1 MPRSLPQVDFQLLF
15 EKAPQLYLV
24 LTPDL
29 TIVAVSDSY
38 LQATMTE
45 RHKIIGRQLFDVFP
59 SNPEDPIATGVKN
72 LSASLETV
80 LKSHLPHTMAVQKYD
95 IRRDGAEDGAFEER
109 YWSPVNSP
117 VLSADGRLLYIILR
131 VEDITDF
138 VLLKQQRQAESQA
151 NSALQEHAEKMEQE
165 VYLRAQEIQEQTK
178 TLELL
183 NEKLRI
189 ARDKALET
197 SRIKSE
203 FLTNM
208 SHEIRTPMNGI
219 LGMTEIIMREEL
231 QPSRREKLSIIRDAG
246 QSLLSIINDILDF
259 SQVEAGKLTLEPV
272 EYEPVRLVESVGKLL
287 AEQARN
293 KGISLATYIDPA
305 IPRNLIGDPVRLRQ
319 ILINLVG
326 NAVKFSE
333 KGEVLIKAELESSD
347 QNTISMRFSV
357 QDEGIGLSAQEITR
371 LFKPFEQ
378 IDGSMSRKYGGTGLG
393 LSISK
398 HLVELMEGTIGVES
412 QKGLGSSFWFTVRQK
427 SCKPVPT
434 LPNLHQKLKDLKI
447 LVVDDECIAR
457 RVLHDYI
464 TYWGMKSTQAE
475 DGQTA
480 RKLLQQA
487 YENGTPFD
495 LALVDMFMP
504 GFSGAELAMA
514 IKGDELLSST
524 KLILITAFD
533 KPGIGKE
540 AIKMGFDAYLV
551 KPIRQSQLLNCM
563 TNLMLDESGSFAISM
578 TAGDQEPA
586 PLLPRRPAITRT
598 ELILVAEDHHIN
610 QKVITHFLQDLGFE
624 VHIAENGSE
633 VLNNLNFSQY
643 SLLLMDVQMPEM
655 NGLEATHAIRKR
667 ETRTG
672 EHLPI
677 IAMTAHAFEGSK
689 ESCLAAGMDDY
700 LSKPI
705 DPLALK
711 AIIDKWLPTN
721 DSQEAEVA
729 CETLSAAQTPD
740 FPMYLDELAK
750 RYGEEN
756 TSEFIRIFL
765 TATPGQI
772 AAIRLSAESQDMEKL
787 VEAAHGL
794 KGVCATI
801 YAQKMRDTC
810 AAIEKASPSDF
821 HQILK
826 MVKQLEDQFEEV
838 KSYLRQKNSTTAE
851 G

>member
-1 MPRSLPQVDFQLLF
+1 MPRSLPQVDFKLLF

-29 TIVAVSDSY
+29 TIAAVSDSY

-59 SNPEDPIATGVKN
+59 SNPEDPIATGVRN

-80 LKSHLPHTMAVQKYD
+80 LKTNQPHTMAVQKYD

-117 VLSADGRLLYIILR
+117 VLSTDGRLLYIIHR
-131 VEDITDF
+131 VEDITEF

-208 SHEIRTPMNGI
+208 SHEIRTAMNGI

-287 AEQARN
+287 AEQAGN
-293 KGISLATYIDPA
+293 KGISLATFIDPG
-305 IPRNLIGDPVRLRQ
+305 IPRHLIGDPVRLRQ

-347 QNTISMRFSV
+347 QSTVSIRFSV
-357 QDEGIGLSAQEITR
+357 QDEGIGLSAEEMTR

-427 SCKPVPT
+427 CCKPVPT
-434 LPNLHQKLKDLKI
+434 LPNLHQKLKALKI

-480 RKLLQQA
+480 LKVLKQA
-487 YENGTPFD
+487 HENSTPFD
-495 LALVDMFMP
+495 LALIDMVMP
-504 GFSGAELAMA
+504 GFSGAKLAMA
-514 IKGDELLSST
+514 IKGSELLSST

-551 KPIRQSQLLNCM
+551 KPVRQSQLLNCM
-563 TNLMLDESGSFAISM
+563 TTVMLDETSGLPLDIS
-578 TAGDQEPA
+578 AADQETA
-586 PLLPRRPAITRT
+586 ALLPGRPAITRT
-598 ELILVAEDHHIN
+598 ELILVAEDHPIN
-610 QKVITHFLQDLGFE
+610 QKVITHFLHALGFE

-677 IAMTAHAFEGSK
+677 IAMTAHAIEGSK

-700 LSKPI
+700 LCKPI

-729 CETLSAAQTPD
+729 CQTLSAAQTSD
-740 FPMYLDELAK
+740 FPIDLEELAT
-750 RYGEEN
+750 RYGEDN

-787 VEAAHGL
+787 AETAHGL

-801 YAQKMRDTC
+801 YAQKMRDTF
-810 AAIEKASPSDF
+810 AALEKASPSDF
-821 HQILK
+821 NYILT
-826 MVKQLEDQFEEV
+826 MVKQLEDQFEEI
-838 KSYLRQKNSTTAE
+838 KSYLRHKNCTPSE
-851 G
+851 D